1 MEKIQL
7 QIYDLDFKTVRRVV
21 SAEMPVIP
29 FGAIRKLMKLFDV
42 ENISDISQILNIT
55 LKSWD
60 SVVGILDRI
69 FPGVTEDEWDYVDT
83 RELVGAVCKLMKY
96 AAGELVKIP
105 ADPKN

>member
-7 QIYDLDFKTVRRVV
+7 QIYDFDFKTVRRVV

-42 ENISDISQILNIT
+42 ENISDTSQILNIA
-55 LKSWD
+55 LNSWD

-83 RELVGAVCKLMKY
+83 GELVGAVWKLMKY

>member
-1 MEKIQL
+1 METIQL

-29 FGAIRKLMKLFDV
+29 FGAIRKLMKLFNV
-42 ENISDISQILNIT
+42 ENMTDTSQIVTIAIN
-55 LKSWD
+55 SWD

-69 FPGVTEDEWDYVDT
+69 FPGVAEDEWDYVDT
-83 RELVGAVCKLMKY
+83 AELVGAVWKLMKY